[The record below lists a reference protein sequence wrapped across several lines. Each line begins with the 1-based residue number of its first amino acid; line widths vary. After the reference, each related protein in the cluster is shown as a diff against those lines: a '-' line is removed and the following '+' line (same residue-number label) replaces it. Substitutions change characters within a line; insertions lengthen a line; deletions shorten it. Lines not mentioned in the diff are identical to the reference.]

1 MDITLR
7 AATVSDAAELLDIY
21 AYYVNNTA
29 ITFEYDVPS
38 ADEFAERI
46 ANTLKKYPYIVA
58 ECDGKAVGY
67 AYAAPFKARAAY
79 DWAVETSIYV
89 QQGLTHCGIG
99 ETLHNTLES
108 ALKAMGVLNMNACIA
123 FPDKP
128 DIHLDDN
135 SARFHEHIG
144 YRTVGEFS
152 KCGYKFDNWY
162 NMMWMEKHIGEHC
175 ANPPKIKPF
184 CDICGKFF
192 EDLK

>member
-1 MDITLR
+1 MNISLR
-7 AATVSDAAELLDIY
+7 TATVSDAAELLDIY
-21 AYYVNNTA
+21 AYYVTNTA

-67 AYAAPFKARAAY
+67 AYASAFKERAAY
-79 DWAVETSIYV
+79 DRAVETSIYV
-89 QQGLTHCGIG
+89 RCGLTHCGIG
-99 ETLHNTLES
+99 KKLHDALEA

-123 FPDKP
+123 YPDKP

-144 YRTVGEFS
+144 YRTVGEFR
-152 KCGYKFDNWY
+152 KCGYKFGSWY
-162 NMMWMEKHIGEHC
+162 NMIWMEKHIGKHS
-175 ANPPKIKPF
+175 ANPPEIKPF
-184 CDICGKFF
+184 CDICGK
-192 EDLK
+192 LKLS